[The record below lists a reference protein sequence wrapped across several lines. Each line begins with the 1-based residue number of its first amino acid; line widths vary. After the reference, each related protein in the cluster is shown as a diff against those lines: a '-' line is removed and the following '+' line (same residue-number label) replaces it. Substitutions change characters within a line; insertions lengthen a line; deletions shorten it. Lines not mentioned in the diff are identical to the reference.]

1 MARVRVLGITP
12 NRTDH
17 RHRLHQNRGRAYL
30 TRDRPGDVQAREQG
44 TQTLKES
51 RAGGTREPVRLR
63 ESVDGCLTMAFAKV
77 VLDDA

>member
-1 MARVRVLGITP
+1 
-12 NRTDH
+12 
-17 RHRLHQNRGRAYL
+17 
-30 TRDRPGDVQAREQG
+30 VQAREQG